1 MESKTVLIMIPST
14 ILVVSNVD
22 NKIGLNRRETFIMQ
36 MKKLLSKVLAI
47 SDY

>member
-36 MKKLLSKVLAI
+36 MKKLLSKVMAI

>member
-1 MESKTVLIMIPST
+1 MGSKTVLIMIPST
-14 ILVVSNVD
+14 ILVASNVD

-36 MKKLLSKVLAI
+36 MKKLLSKVMAI